1 MQLIRRFRLPALFC
15 ALALLLCELASHPF
29 AEMGISDEWSYIRS
43 AQKLAA
49 TGHIIYSGWSSPMML
64 AQLYLGAAFI
74 KLFGFSF
81 TTVRM
86 STVFIAAVMAF
97 VLQRTLV
104 AANITERN
112 ATIAT
117 LAFVLSPLY
126 LLLSAT
132 YMTDISGLF
141 AILICLYGCLRALQ
155 SHTNRSTITW
165 LCFAVATNAL
175 FGTSRQIAWLGILVM
190 LPSTLWL
197 LRNQRRVLLA
207 GIAANISGFLFI
219 LACMLWFARQPY
231 TMPQHLLVGTFPAG
245 SIFWQLIN
253 FFLDFPLL
261 LLPIF
266 IFFIPQLFLPQL
278 RKSSPRSLAILFLT
292 FLYIAVHPRHHNHIF
307 LLEPT
312 DGDWVSALGIYGY
325 PNLNGTPPV
334 FLHTNIQILLTILS
348 FGGLIGLIALM
359 LRPRQTPSTLNS
371 STLSWKQLGIL
382 LVPFSIAYTALL
394 IPRAG
399 ISPIFDRYAL
409 ALLVIALLCVTRYYQ
424 DRVQPQLPLISLLF
438 VAIVA
443 AYSIVL
449 VHNTFSFYR
458 ARIALADELRA
469 ANIPDT
475 SVDNGWEYNSWV
487 ELQYANHIN
496 ESTVEVPA
504 HAYTPTPPLPAN
516 TCPMFWYDKTPHI
529 HPLYG
534 VSFDPTACYGPAP
547 FAPVHYSRWPS
558 PTPGTLYV
566 VHYLPPSK
574 P

>member
-1 MQLIRRFRLPALFC
+1 LQLVRRFRIQALFC
-15 ALALLLCELASHPF
+15 ALAVLLCELASHPF

-43 AQKLAA
+43 AQRLAA

-74 KLFGFSF
+74 KIFGFSF

-97 VLQRTLV
+97 LLQRTLV
-104 AANITERN
+104 AANVTGRN

-117 LAFVLSPLY
+117 LTFVLSPLY

-132 YMTDISGLF
+132 YMTDITGLF

-155 SHTNRSTITW
+155 SPTSRTAIAW

-175 FGTSRQIAWLGILVM
+175 CGTSRQIAWLGILVM
-190 LPSTLWL
+190 VPCTLYL
-197 LRNQRRVLLA
+197 LRAKRQVLLT
-207 GIAANISGFLFI
+207 GLAANLAGFLFI
-219 LACMLWFARQPY
+219 LGCMHWFARQPY

-266 IFFIPQLFLPQL
+266 IFFIPQI
-278 RKSSPRSLAILFLT
+278 RKSSPRSLAILFLVY
-292 FLYIAVHPRHHNHIF
+292 LYIAVHPRHSHIF

-312 DGDWVSALGIYGY
+312 NGDWVSALGIYGY
-325 PNLNGTPPV
+325 PNLNGNPPI
-334 FLHTNIQILLTILS
+334 FLHTGVQILLTILS

-371 STLSWKQLGIL
+371 PTLTWHQLGVL
-382 LVPFSIAYTALL
+382 LAPFSIAYTALL

-409 ALLVIALLCVTRYYQ
+409 ALLVIALLCVVRYYQ
-424 DRVQPQLPLISLLF
+424 DRVQPQLPLLSLLF

-458 ARIALADELRA
+458 ARVTLAAELHA

-475 SVDNGWEYNSWV
+475 SIDNGWEYNSWV
-487 ELQYANHIN
+487 ELQHADHIN

-534 VSFDPTACYGPAP
+534 VSFDPAACYGPAP
-547 FAPVHYSRWPS
+547 FAPVHYSRWPY
-558 PTPGTLYV
+558 PTPGTLYAV
-566 VHYLPPSK
+566 NYLAPTK